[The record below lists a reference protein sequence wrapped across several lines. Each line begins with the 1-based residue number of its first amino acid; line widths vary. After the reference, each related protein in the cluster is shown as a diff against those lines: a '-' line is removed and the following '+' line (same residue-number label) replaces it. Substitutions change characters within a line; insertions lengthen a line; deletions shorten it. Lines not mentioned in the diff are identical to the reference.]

1 MDLFRWLKNSG
12 WKDWPPPPQVPEGP
26 PGPVVRRRY
35 RFSGVVQGVGFRYEA
50 KFVASGLELAGWV
63 RNEADGSVTVE
74 IEGGAD
80 RVGAFLLAM
89 EAVPRFDITDVREE
103 ELPPSGTGKGFHV
116 LY

>member
-1 MDLFRWLKNSG
+1 MDLFRWLRISG
-12 WKDWPPPPQVPEGP
+12 GERYVPEGP

-50 KFVASGLELAGWV
+50 KFVASGLELTGWA

-80 RVGAFLLAM
+80 RIGAFLLAM
-89 EAVPRFDITDVREE
+89 EAVPRFEITDIQAE
-103 ELPPSGTGKGFHV
+103 ELPPTGREKTFSA